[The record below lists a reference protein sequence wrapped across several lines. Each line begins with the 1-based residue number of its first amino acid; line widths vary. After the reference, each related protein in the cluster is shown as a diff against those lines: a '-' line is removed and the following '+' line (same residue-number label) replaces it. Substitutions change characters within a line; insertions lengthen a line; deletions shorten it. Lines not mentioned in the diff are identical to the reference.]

1 MTQVVLENINPDVL
15 EKIRSLAQK
24 HNRSLED
31 EIKTILAQ
39 ATAEIP
45 AQPSVRATFRE
56 KLAEARQRHAAD
68 TEAVEKREINV
79 SQAWSKIDEAR
90 QRHAGKIFS
99 DSVELLR
106 EDRQR

>member
-1 MTQVVLENINPDVL
+1 MTQIVLDNIHPDVL
-15 EKIRSLAQK
+15 EKIRNLAQK

-39 ATAEIP
+39 AAE
-45 AQPSVRATFRE
+45 T
-56 KLAEARQRHAAD
+56 D
-68 TEAVEKREINV
+68 AVEKREINI

-90 QRHAGKIFS
+90 QRYAGKIFS

-106 EDRQR
+106 EDRNR

>member
-1 MTQVVLENINPDVL
+1 MTQIVLDNINPDVL
-15 EKIRSLAQK
+15 DKIRNLAQK
-24 HNRSLED
+24 NNRTLED

-39 ATAEIP
+39 AAE
-45 AQPSVRATFRE
+45 
-56 KLAEARQRHAAD
+56 
-68 TEAVEKREINV
+68 TEAVEKREINI

-106 EDRQR
+106 EDRNR

>member
-1 MTQVVLENINPDVL
+1 MTQIVLDNINPEVL
-15 EKIRSLAQK
+15 EKIRNLAQK

-45 AQPSVRATFRE
+45 SQSSVRASFRDR
-56 KLAEARQRHAAD
+56 LLEARQRHG
-68 TEAVEKREINV
+68 N
-79 SQAWSKIDEAR
+79 QL
-90 QRHAGKIFS
+90 FS

-106 EDRQR
+106 EDRNR

>member
-1 MTQVVLENINPDVL
+1 MTQIVLDNINPDVL
-15 EKIRSLAQK
+15 EKIRDLAQK
-24 HNRSLED
+24 HNHSLED

-56 KLAEARQRHAAD
+56 KLAEARQRHG
-68 TEAVEKREINV
+68 N
-79 SQAWSKIDEAR
+79 QL
-90 QRHAGKIFS
+90 FS

-106 EDRQR
+106 EDRNR

>member
-1 MTQVVLENINPDVL
+1 MNQIILENINPDVL
-15 EKIRSLAQK
+15 EKIRNLAQK

-45 AQPSVRATFRE
+45 GQPSVRASFRDR
-56 KLAEARQRHAAD
+56 LLEARQRHG
-68 TEAVEKREINV
+68 N
-79 SQAWSKIDEAR
+79 QL
-90 QRHAGKIFS
+90 FS

-106 EDRQR
+106 EDRNR

>member
-1 MTQVVLENINPDVL
+1 MTQIVLDNINPDVI
-15 EKIRSLAQK
+15 EKIRNLAQK

-39 ATAEIP
+39 AAE
-45 AQPSVRATFRE
+45 
-56 KLAEARQRHAAD
+56 
-68 TEAVEKREINV
+68 TEAVEKREINI

-106 EDRQR
+106 EDRNR

>member
-1 MTQVVLENINPDVL
+1 LTLKLKPYLGGNMTQIVLENINPDVL

-39 ATAEIP
+39 AA
-45 AQPSVRATFRE
+45 
-56 KLAEARQRHAAD
+56 K
-68 TEAVEKREINV
+68 TEAVEKREINI

-106 EDRQR
+106 EDRNR